1 MLSFIDVLESIV
13 GPDIHTY
20 LGKLS
25 KQLLPENN
33 IERINYVLQLYNKIL
48 DFLLSQ
54 GAYLVHV
61 SPQFLLNYDDYLISI
76 DIVQSNAQRNNLNT
90 SCVSYERLSR
100 QLFDSRSKQYW
111 LDVTLQTY
119 KCFVLRRIH
128 EYKYWMS
135 PRPSK
140 RSTEYRES
148 TVSSTSSLPKQSK
161 LHERA
166 IENIANLPSY
176 ELAPDDRCSEEKF
189 LLAWL
194 RYHYEQQRVRDWMT
208 DRRIIVNPQEKQDVA
223 EYREIQNFHYDLSDS
238 LVLIAVTAAY
248 CPFLIDE
255 CFSNLYIC
263 SRNKQEMLHN
273 AICLVTAWRK
283 IRLGF
288 IITPMQLVNPNQVQ
302 ILMLV
307 VHLFQV
313 LPTYVPRVKV
323 KFNCSLSEIVTKQIS
338 VSNPTDN
345 IVNYLLLLINDDNH
359 FFTILKPESSLRL
372 NAYAYLILCG
382 RAIGSHFGRNQI
394 IILEGHIDNLG
405 IASKYTIR
413 SKLYQ
418 IVETN
423 LKIRVPYQNAAEYDI
438 WMTDERPSNPA
449 TLKMTQW
456 RELRARKIPRRLFL
470 NQDLIVV
477 AEGESEAHLSISV
490 ACIAPKQRTFW
501 LIFQAK
507 TGDFII
513 QINSVWQKSINDRIV
528 VQWTAQGECICS
540 NQRNGVR
547 DTCPF
552 NISVPIPSCN
562 EQFRR
567 CVTEMFKKTLEPREY
582 LFWSK
587 YSNTYIELRLIKWL
601 MRSDI
606 DSAALEFVHVFNTTV
621 TYKVTISD
629 KSSPLILPERFTI
642 QDVRPFNQ
650 QVPMIVHILPTTP
663 PLYEATLTL
672 TSLDDKEFRVY
683 TIDCLRS

>member
-1 MLSFIDVLESIV
+1 
-13 GPDIHTY
+13 
-20 LGKLS
+20 
-25 KQLLPENN
+25 
-33 IERINYVLQLYNKIL
+33 
-48 DFLLSQ
+48 
-54 GAYLVHV
+54 
-61 SPQFLLNYDDYLISI
+61 
-76 DIVQSNAQRNNLNT
+76 
-90 SCVSYERLSR
+90 
-100 QLFDSRSKQYW
+100 
-111 LDVTLQTY
+111 
-119 KCFVLRRIH
+119 
-128 EYKYWMS
+128 MS
-135 PRPSK
+135 PCPSK

-148 TVSSTSSLPKQSK
+148 TVSSTSSLPKQCK

-166 IENIANLPSY
+166 IENIANLPSC
-176 ELAPDDRCSEEKF
+176 ELASDDHCSEEKF

-208 DRRIIVNPQEKQDVA
+208 DRRIIMNPQEKQDVA
-223 EYREIQNFHYDLSDS
+223 EYRAIQNFHHDLSDS

-313 LPTYVPRVKV
+313 LPTYVPRAKV
-323 KFNCSLSEIVTKQIS
+323 KFNCSLSQIVTKQIS

-345 IVNYLLLLINDDNH
+345 IVNYLLLLINDDNN

-372 NAYAYLILCG
+372 NAYGSGQIQIQFHAKKIQKNRAYLMLCG

-394 IILEGHIDNLG
+394 IILEGYIDNLG

-423 LKIRVPYQNAAEYDI
+423 LKIHVPYQNAAEYDI
-438 WMTDERPSNPA
+438 WMTDERPSNPS

-456 RELRARKIPRRLFL
+456 QELRARKIPRRLFL

-477 AEGESEAHLSISV
+477 AEGASEAHLSISV
-490 ACIAPKQRTFW
+490 ACIVPKQRTFW

-528 VQWTAQGECICS
+528 VQWTVQEECICS

-547 DTCPF
+547 ETCPF

-567 CVTEMFKKTLEPREY
+567 CVIEMFKKTLEPREY